1 MKRKLN
7 VLLLMDSPY
16 FLPRGHSFENEFKE
30 LDWEA
35 EADIYKSLLECGYN
49 VRLLA
54 LYNDISILFEEIKE
68 NRPDVVFNMAEVFK
82 QKPHF
87 DKNVVWLLEMLDVP
101 YTGASPESLLICNN
115 KALTKEIL
123 SFHRIRVP
131 RFYTFYRNHRVWRP
145 RRINLPIV
153 VKPLSEEASRGISL
167 ASVVDSDEALVE
179 RIKFIHEKMNADAI
193 IEEYIEGR
201 EFYVS
206 LIGNKKV
213 KVLPLREM
221 KFGSMCEDEPRIA
234 TYKAKWDYK
243 YREKWG
249 IKNVFAGRLAADMD
263 DKVADICKRA
273 YRVLNMQCYARF
285 DIRITPN
292 NMIYIIEAN
301 ANPSLEKID
310 EVAQSAQKLGIS
322 YTALIKK
329 IISLAFKRK
338 A

>member
-1 MKRKLN
+1 MKRKLD

-16 FLPRGHSFENEFKE
+16 FVPRGHSFENEFKE
-30 LDWEA
+30 SDWEA
-35 EADIYKSLLECGYN
+35 EADVYRSLLECGYN

-54 LYNDISILFEEIKE
+54 LYNDISMLFDEIKQ

-87 DKNVVWLLEMLDVP
+87 DKNIVWLLEMLGVP
-101 YTGASPESLLICNN
+101 YTGASPVSLLICNN

-131 RFYTFYRNHRVWRP
+131 RFYTFYRNRRVWRP
-145 RRINLPIV
+145 RRIRLPIV

-179 RIKFIHEKMNADAI
+179 RIKFIHEKMNTDAI

-213 KVLPLREM
+213 RVLPLREM

-249 IKNVFAGRLAADMD
+249 IKNVFAGRLTSNMD
-263 DKVADICKRA
+263 NKVADICKRA
-273 YRVLNMQCYARF
+273 YRALNMQCYARF
-285 DIRITPN
+285 DIRITSN
-292 NMIYIIEAN
+292 NMVYILEAN

-310 EVAQSAQKLGIS
+310 EVAQSAQKDGIS

-338 A
+338 T